1 MFETIYEKNDMNKF
15 ISVAVLILSLGC
27 YDTSSKY
34 KEPSYT
40 LIKKL
45 DKIEFREYDENI
57 IIKTSKSN
65 ANGEANN
72 SLFRILA
79 SYIFGGN
86 KKNEKIPMTA
96 PVITTNID
104 NNHEMIF
111 FILNKN
117 TSEDLPIPNST
128 KIQIDNL
135 NLNKTI
141 SISFGMWATKKRIK
155 YYKKLLD
162 KYIFENSINIK
173 PNLMVAQY
181 NSPWV
186 VPPFR
191 RNELIYQIK
200 E

>member
-15 ISVAVLILSLGC
+15 ISVTVLILSLGC

-141 SISFGMWATKKRIK
+141 SISFGMWATEKRIK